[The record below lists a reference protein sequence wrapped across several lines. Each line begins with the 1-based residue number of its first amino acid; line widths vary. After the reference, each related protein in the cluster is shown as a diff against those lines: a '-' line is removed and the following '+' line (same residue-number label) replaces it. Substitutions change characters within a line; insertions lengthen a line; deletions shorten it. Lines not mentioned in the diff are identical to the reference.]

1 FYYQNLHLQIE
12 CADAF
17 SGRSFLGG
25 ARRIKAVNCS
35 RARGPLV
42 ARPLRIL
49 RSAEGHT
56 RRRCSCSN
64 SHGGRVGI
72 SVLYR
77 SLRSLLFLSRSG
89 FSRFSLSPVFRHC
102 SRKNKKISKG
112 KKGGKK
118 KTVDP
123 FAKKDW
129 YDIKAPPVFSVR
141 NIDCI

>member
-1 FYYQNLHLQIE
+1 GH
-12 CADAF
+12 D
-17 SGRSFLGG
+17 
-25 ARRIKAVNCS
+25 
-35 RARGPLV
+35 GPLV
-42 ARPLRIL
+42 ARPLPIL
-49 RSAEGHT
+49 RRAQGHT
-56 RRRCSCSN
+56 RRRCSCSNSYRN

-102 SRKNKKISKG
+102 SRKNKKISEG

-129 YDIKAPPVFSVR
+129 YDIKAPSVF
-141 NIDCI
+141 

>member
-17 SGRSFLGG
+17 SVTQTGLPSFPQYL
-25 ARRIKAVNCS
+25 NCS

>member
-1 FYYQNLHLQIE
+1 AN
-12 CADAF
+12 
-17 SGRSFLGG
+17 
-25 ARRIKAVNCS
+25 VS
-35 RARGPLV
+35 RARRPLV

-49 RSAEGHT
+49 RRAEGHT
-56 RRRCSCSN
+56 RRSCSCSNSYSNSN

-102 SRKNKKISKG
+102 SKKNKRISEG

-129 YDIKAPPVFSVR
+129 YDIKAHSVFSVR